1 LPRTSEAS
9 CRSDYPMIESRQ
21 EENIV
26 LTPGAFARLRSILK
40 GGGSG
45 NLNLNLYKDPYIGR
59 RIQVRMRATQAATT
73 EEYLDIAERNPVE
86 YKKLVS
92 VLTIN
97 VTRFF
102 RNQETFDR
110 INQLVIPNIIRNHYE
125 RGGRRINVLSVGCS
139 TGEEPYSVAIL
150 FLEHLQKTGQSRD
163 LRVLGTDIDKR
174 ALFHA
179 LKGIYDQEKVD
190 TIPKDILKRYFVATK
205 KGYQIAPDVR
215 NKVIFIKKDVFSYK
229 MYNRF
234 DLILAR
240 NILIYFVR
248 SYQEKIVESFH
259 RQLVRGGF
267 LVLGRAE
274 SLAGCTRQLFEPISV
289 ADRIYRK
296 I

>member
-1 LPRTSEAS
+1 
-9 CRSDYPMIESRQ
+9 MINSGQ

-26 LTPGAFARLRSILK
+26 LTPRAFARLKSILK
-40 GGGSG
+40 GGG
-45 NLNLNLYKDPYIGR
+45 NVNLNLYKDPYIGR

-73 EEYLDIAERNPVE
+73 EEYLDIAEKNPVE

-102 RNQETFDR
+102 RNQETFGKIEDV
-110 INQLVIPNIIRNHYE
+110 VIPGIIRNHHE

-139 TGEEPYSVAIL
+139 TGEEPYSIAIL
-150 FLEHLQKTGQSRD
+150 FLDHFQKIGQSRD
-163 LRVLGTDIDKR
+163 LRVIGTDIDKR

-179 LKGIYDQEKVD
+179 LKGVYDHEKVD
-190 TIPKDILKRYFVATK
+190 NIPKDILKRYFVVTK
-205 KGYQIAPDVR
+205 TGYQIAPEVR
-215 NKVIFIKKDVFSYK
+215 NRVIFIKKDIFSYK
-229 MYNRF
+229 MYSRF

-240 NILIYFVR
+240 NILIYFLR
-248 SYQEKIVESFH
+248 SYQEVIVESFH

-274 SLAGCTRQLFEPISV
+274 SLVGRTRQLFEPVSV

>member
-1 LPRTSEAS
+1 
-9 CRSDYPMIESRQ
+9 MIESEQ
-21 EENIV
+21 EEGIL
-26 LTPGAFARLRSILK
+26 LTPRAFARLKSMLK
-40 GGGSG
+40 GGG
-45 NLNLNLYKDPYIGR
+45 NVNLNLYKDPYIGR
-59 RIQVRMRATQAATT
+59 RIQVRMRATQTVTT
-73 EEYLDIAERNPVE
+73 EEYLDLAENNPAE

-92 VLTIN
+92 ALTIN

-102 RNQETFDR
+102 RNEETFDKIR
-110 INQLVIPNIIRNHYE
+110 ELIIPGIIRNHAE
-125 RGGRRINVLSVGCS
+125 RGGHRVNVLSVGCS

-150 FLEHLQKTGQSRD
+150 FLDYFQKTGQPCD
-163 LRVLGTDIDKR
+163 LRVIGTDIDKR

-179 LKGIYDQEKVD
+179 LKGVYDRERVYD
-190 TIPKDILKRYFVATK
+190 VPKDILKRYFIETTR
-205 KGYQIAPDVR
+205 GYQITPEVR
-215 NKVIFIKKDVFSYK
+215 SRVIFIKKDILSYK

-240 NILIYFVR
+240 NILIYFLR
-248 SYQEKIVESFH
+248 SYQEVIVESFH

-274 SLAGCTRQLFEPISV
+274 SLVGRTRQLFEPISV

>member
-1 LPRTSEAS
+1 
-9 CRSDYPMIESRQ
+9 MIDIEQ

-26 LTPGAFARLRSILK
+26 LSPRAFARLRSILR
-40 GGGSG
+40 GGS
-45 NLNLNLYKDPYIGR
+45 NVNLNLYKDPYIGR
-59 RIQVRMRATQAATT
+59 RIQVRMRATQHSTT
-73 EEYLDIAERNPVE
+73 EEYLDFAEGNPVE

-102 RNQETFDR
+102 RNQETFGKIR
-110 INQLVIPNIIRNHYE
+110 ELVIPGIIRNHHE

-139 TGEEPYSVAIL
+139 TGEEPYSIAIL
-150 FLEHLQKTGQSRD
+150 FLEYFQKVGQPHD
-163 LRVLGTDIDKR
+163 LKVIGTDIDKR

-179 LKGIYDQEKVD
+179 LKGIYGGERVED
-190 TIPKDILKRYFVATK
+190 IPKDILKRYFVTTK
-205 KGYQIAPDVR
+205 KGYQIAPEVR

-240 NILIYFVR
+240 NILIYFLR
-248 SYQEKIVESFH
+248 SYQEMIVESFN

-274 SLAGCTRQLFEPISV
+274 SLVGRTRQLFEPVSV

>member
-1 LPRTSEAS
+1 
-9 CRSDYPMIESRQ
+9 MIDSRQ

-26 LTPGAFARLRSILK
+26 LTPGTFARLRSILK
-40 GGGSG
+40 NSGST

-59 RIQVRMRATQAATT
+59 RLQVRMRATQAATT
-73 EEYLDIAERNPVE
+73 EEYLDIAEKNPIE
-86 YKKLVS
+86 YKKLIS

-102 RNQETFDR
+102 RNRETFNK
-110 INQLVIPNIIRNHYE
+110 INELVIPSIIRNQYE

-139 TGEEPYSVAIL
+139 SGEEPYSIAIL
-150 FLEHLQKTGQSRD
+150 FLDYLVKTGQSRD

-174 ALFHA
+174 ALFSA
-179 LKGIYDQEKVD
+179 LKGIYDEEKVED
-190 TIPKDILKRYFVATK
+190 VPKDILKRYFIVAK
-205 KGYQIAPDVR
+205 KGYQIAPEVR
-215 NKVIFIKKDVFSYK
+215 SKVIFIKKDVFSYK

-248 SYQEKIVESFH
+248 SYQEKIIESFH
-259 RQLVRGGF
+259 RQLVKGGF

-274 SLAGCTRQLFEPISV
+274 SLVGCTRQLFEPISV

>member
-1 LPRTSEAS
+1 LPKTSETS
-9 CRSDYPMIESRQ
+9 SHFDRPMIDSKLED
-21 EENIV
+21 NVV
-26 LTPGAFARLRSILK
+26 LTPRAFARLRSILR
-40 GGGSG
+40 GGS
-45 NLNLNLYKDPYIGR
+45 NVNINLYKDPYVGR
-59 RIQVRMRATQAATT
+59 RIQVRMRATQTATT
-73 EEYLDIAERNPVE
+73 EEYLDFAESDPVE

-92 VLTIN
+92 ALTIN

-102 RNQETFDR
+102 RNRETFDKIR
-110 INQLVIPNIIRNHYE
+110 ELVIPGIMRNHHE
-125 RGGRRINVLSVGCS
+125 RGGRRVNVLSVGCA
-139 TGEEPYSVAIL
+139 TGEEPYSIAIL
-150 FLEHLQKTGQSRD
+150 FLEYFQQVGRSHD
-163 LRVLGTDIDKR
+163 LRVIGTDIDKR

-179 LKGIYDQEKVD
+179 LKGTYGGERVEDV
-190 TIPKDILKRYFVATK
+190 PKDILKRYFVPTK

-215 NKVIFIKKDVFSYK
+215 NRVMFIKKDVFSYK

-240 NILIYFVR
+240 NILIYFLR
-248 SYQEKIVESFH
+248 SYQEMIVESFN

-274 SLAGCTRQLFEPISV
+274 SLVGRTRQLFEPVSV

>member
-1 LPRTSEAS
+1 MTDSN
-9 CRSDYPMIESRQ
+9 Q

-26 LTPGAFARLRSILK
+26 LTPKTFARLRSILK
-40 GGGSG
+40 GGGSV
-45 NLNLNLYKDPYIGR
+45 NLNLYKDPYIGR

-73 EEYLDIAERNPVE
+73 DEYLDIAENSPVE

-102 RNQETFDR
+102 RNRETFDK
-110 INQLVIPNIIRNHYE
+110 IDQLLIPSIIRNQNE

-139 TGEEPYSVAIL
+139 TGEEPYSIAIL
-150 FLEHLQKTGQSRD
+150 FLDYLQKTGQTRD
-163 LRVLGTDIDKR
+163 IRVLGTDIDKR

-179 LKGIYDQEKVD
+179 LKGVYDREKVED
-190 TIPKDILKRYFVATK
+190 IPKDILKRYFVVTRR
-205 KGYQIAPDVR
+205 GYQIAPDVR
-215 NKVIFIKKDVFSYK
+215 SKVIFIKKDVFSYK

-259 RQLVRGGF
+259 RQLVKGGF

-274 SLAGCTRQLFEPISV
+274 SLAGRTRQLFEPVSV

>member
-1 LPRTSEAS
+1 
-9 CRSDYPMIESRQ
+9 MIDSRQ
-21 EENIV
+21 EENFV
-26 LTPGAFARLRSILK
+26 LTPGTFARLRSILK
-40 GGGSG
+40 NSGSA

-59 RIQVRMRATQAATT
+59 RIQVRMRATQAVTT
-73 EEYLDIAERNPVE
+73 EEYLDIAEKNPIE

-102 RNQETFDR
+102 RNRETFNK
-110 INQLVIPNIIRNHYE
+110 INDLVIPSIIRNQNE

-139 TGEEPYSVAIL
+139 SGEEPYSIAIL
-150 FLEHLQKTGQSRD
+150 FLDYLMKTGQSRD

-174 ALFHA
+174 ALFSA
-179 LKGIYDQEKVD
+179 LKGIYDPEKVENV
-190 TIPKDILKRYFVATK
+190 PKDILKRYFVVTK
-205 KGYQIAPDVR
+205 KGYQIAPEVR
-215 NKVIFIKKDVFSYK
+215 SKVIFIKKDVFSYK

-248 SYQEKIVESFH
+248 SYQEKIIESFH

-274 SLAGCTRQLFEPISV
+274 SLVGCTRQLFEPISV

>member
-1 LPRTSEAS
+1 
-9 CRSDYPMIESRQ
+9 MINSGQ

-26 LTPGAFARLRSILK
+26 LTPRAFARLKSILK
-40 GGGSG
+40 GGGSF
-45 NLNLNLYKDPYIGR
+45 NLNLYKDPYIGR

-73 EEYLDIAERNPVE
+73 EEYLDFAEKNPVE

-102 RNQETFDR
+102 RNQETFGK
-110 INQLVIPNIIRNHYE
+110 IGELVIPGIIRNHHE

-139 TGEEPYSVAIL
+139 TGEEPYSIAIL
-150 FLEHLQKTGQSRD
+150 FLDYFQKIGQSRD
-163 LRVLGTDIDKR
+163 LRVIGTDIDKR

-179 LKGIYDQEKVD
+179 LKGIYDHEKVD
-190 TIPKDILKRYFVATK
+190 SIPKDILKRYFIVTK
-205 KGYQIAPDVR
+205 AGYQIAPEVR
-215 NKVIFIKKDVFSYK
+215 NRVIFIKKDIFSYK
-229 MYNRF
+229 MYSRF

-240 NILIYFVR
+240 NILIYFLR
-248 SYQEKIVESFH
+248 SYQEVIVESFH

-274 SLAGCTRQLFEPISV
+274 SLVGRTRQLFEPVSV